1 MSDNYV
7 TSSESIATLLDEIK
21 RNREEIATDSYTTSW
36 REIINLYKDGDIKIS
51 PEYQRLFRWDM
62 ERQTQFIESLLL
74 NIPVPTLFFYI
85 DEDGRQEVIDGLQRI
100 STIIRFFARDIFT
113 KDEIEKGI
121 ASGNINELSNPTV
134 LGGAPIIKSLMGWS
148 ASDLPDKVTRTIK
161 NARVNIVILEQ
172 ETKPQTKYNVFRRL
186 NRSGTKLSDQEI
198 RNCTARLVGNG
209 FADKLRVI
217 ASNDDVIGALGL
229 SQEKQKTQ
237 AGEEAL
243 LRTLASLY
251 YADNFDH
258 YIDEFLDQYMYL
270 ASETNAIT
278 AEVET
283 KLKRTFSL
291 INASCPGGK
300 AFRFRTSENRP
311 SGSFSTNL
319 LDIIATGVYKNIEN
333 LSAADVTDKLDSL
346 WATRRDEI
354 NQCTGSGSNTKA
366 KLKRRLEIGEEA
378 FK

>member
-1 MSDNYV
+1 MSD
-7 TSSESIATLLDEIK
+7 TSNIARLLEEIK
-21 RNREEIATDSYTTSW
+21 TNREEIATDSYTTSW
-36 REIINLYKDGDIKIS
+36 REIINLYKEGDIKIS

-100 STIIRFFARDIFT
+100 STIIRFFAKDIFT
-113 KDEIEKGI
+113 KDELEEGLS
-121 ASGNINELSNPTV
+121 SGSVNDLNNPTV
-134 LGGAPIIKSLMGWS
+134 LGSAPIIPSLEGWS
-148 ASDLPDKVTRTIK
+148 AADLPDKVTRTIK

-186 NRSGTKLSDQEI
+186 NRSGAKLSDQEI

-209 FADKLRVI
+209 FADKLRSI
-217 ASNDDVIGALGL
+217 AANDDVIGALGL
-229 SQEKQKTQ
+229 SNEKQKTQ

-243 LRTLASLY
+243 LRTLASLL

-258 YIDEFLDQYMYL
+258 YVDEFLDEFMYVG
-270 ASETNAIT
+270 SETNAIN
-278 AEVET
+278 AEIET
-283 KLKRTFSL
+283 KIKRTFAL
-291 INASCPGGK
+291 INAACPNGK
-300 AFRFRTSENRP
+300 AFKFRKGDNKP
-311 SGSFSTNL
+311 SGQFSTNL
-319 LDIIATGVYKNIEN
+319 LDIVATGVYKNIDN
-333 LSAADVTDKLDSL
+333 LSSSDVEDKLNTL
-346 WATRRDEI
+346 WETRREQI
-354 NQCTGSGSNTKA
+354 AQCTGSGSNTKA